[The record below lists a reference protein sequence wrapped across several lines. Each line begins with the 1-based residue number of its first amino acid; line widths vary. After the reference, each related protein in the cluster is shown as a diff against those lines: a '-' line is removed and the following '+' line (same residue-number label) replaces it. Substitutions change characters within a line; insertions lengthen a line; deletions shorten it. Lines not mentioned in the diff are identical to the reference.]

1 MGKCDIGIISRL
13 VLTLAVAAGAQAQ
26 VQAQQAAWRPER
38 AIELVAPA
46 GPGGLNDL
54 MMRSMQNVMQ
64 TMKLVDVPLSVSNKG
79 GAGGALALTYLI
91 QHPGD
96 PHYLTL
102 STVNMLGNHITGQ
115 SVLNYTDFTPLGH
128 LMHTYIA
135 FAVRPDSP
143 VTSGKELIAR
153 LRKDPGSLSISVG
166 TSLGNASHVAL
177 ALTAKAVGAD
187 PRKLRTVV
195 FKSAGETLTA
205 LFGGHIDL
213 AVSALPNFARHA
225 EGKTLRVIAVAAPE
239 RAGGVFSDAPTL
251 REQGISVVVSTWRGA
266 LGPRGLQASQ
276 VAYWEAL
283 IGRVVDSEEWGK
295 ELAREFA
302 TRTRMSAAE
311 NRDFLAAEYKTHHA
325 VLTELGMAKAK

>member
-1 MGKCDIGIISRL
+1 MKMNVIGI
-13 VLTLAVAAGAQAQ
+13 VLRCLAPALAALACAQ

-64 TMKLVDVPLSVSNKG
+64 TMKLVDVPLSVSNKS
-79 GAGGALALTYLI
+79 GAGGAVALSYLN
-91 QHPGD
+91 QQQGN
-96 PHYLTL
+96 PHYLSL
-102 STVNMLGNHITGQ
+102 STANMLANHVIGQ
-115 SVLNYTDFTPLGH
+115 SALNYTDFTPLGH

-135 FAVRPDSP
+135 FAVKPDS
-143 VTSGKELIAR
+143 TMSSGKEMLAR
-153 LRKDPGSLSISVG
+153 LRKDPGSISISVG

-177 ALTAKAVGAD
+177 ALTAKSAGAD

-195 FKSAGETLTA
+195 FKSAGEALAA
-205 LFGGHIDL
+205 LFGGHIDMV
-213 AVSALPNFARHA
+213 VSALPNLARHV

-239 RAGGVFSDAPTL
+239 RVGGTFSETPSL
-251 REQGISVVVSTWRGA
+251 RELGTTVVVSTWRGA
-266 LGPRGLQASQ
+266 MGPRGLQSAHI
-276 VAYWEAL
+276 AYWETL
-283 IGRVVDSEEWGK
+283 VGRIVDSEEWGK

-311 NRDFLAAEYKTHHA
+311 NRDFLAAEYKSYHT
-325 VLTELGMAKAK
+325 VLSELGMAKSK